1 MRTHKL
7 SSPIVYILVSLLISS
22 TALSDWSPGD
32 DYKMHSPQ
40 LPNKNGW
47 DICLVH
53 QAIADDFK
61 CSQSGPINDI
71 HFWVSWRG
79 DNDDFRNVT
88 WNIALCANSFGK
100 PGTVL
105 WVLNPGHANISSR
118 LYGTGDQGWHCPGT
132 SLTVPHDHTNIYQVN
147 ITKIGN
153 PYNQTKGQIYWLA
166 IQAQMSSSKA
176 EVGWKTSTSSYF
188 GKAVYQ
194 TALGQWAA
202 IGQAAENLAF
212 VITGGYPVE
221 VDQIPMSEP
230 ETEIVTPIGKEKLTV
245 GGPLTWKVFF
255 EGPTE
260 GDADDDDSN
269 GSDEVELEIVDLD
282 WTANGPLLGPVV
294 LREHPT
300 LMSSGQI
307 EEQANNTPGKLDVPP
322 FTPAG
327 MANMTLDFY
336 FEIEFGGQVFYTDQP
351 SRLGAVINHKP
362 PGSLN
367 YFSVNQFLP
376 LLNADGSISRCYFGL
391 GNGWCR
397 TFWEVDPFEFNL
409 VKMELHKPAGGIEI
423 VELSGFSSIYTKFDG
438 PGQVEGRASDDDG
451 DGLEEVETEMAAL
464 DLSGSGPT
472 FGPVTMRLRPGVRTL
487 GEIEEM
493 ANNTAG
499 VLDLPPFT
507 AAGTANSLFD
517 VFCEIEIG
525 GQVFHNVQPLR
536 WYDVIDHKP
545 PKNASYES
553 NPEPISLVDEDG
565 NPTGLAIVHSFYW
578 PGNCG
583 DDAHPIPIGDLNH
596 DCIVNFFDLAIFAS
610 HWLECTRDVCP

>member
-1 MRTHKL
+1 MKKQSLTFSIVSVLVL
-7 SSPIVYILVSLLISS
+7 SVSS
-22 TALSDWSPGD
+22 TLVYADWSPGD

-40 LPNKNGW
+40 LPDKNGW

-71 HFWVSWRG
+71 HFWVSWKG
-79 DNDDFRNVT
+79 DNEDFRNVT

-105 WVLNPGHANISSR
+105 WVLNPAHANISPPR
-118 LYGTGDQGWHCPGT
+118 LYGTGDQGWHCPSN
-132 SLTVPHDHTNIYQVN
+132 SLTISHDHTNIYQVN

-153 PYNQTKGQIYWLA
+153 PYNQTKGNIYWLV
-166 IQAQMSSSKA
+166 IQAQMGTSTA

-188 GKAVYQ
+188 AQAQYQ
-194 TALGQWAA
+194 SALGGWLP
-202 IGQAAENLAF
+202 IGGRHDLAF

-230 ETEIVTPIGKEKLTV
+230 ETEIITPIGKEKLTV
-245 GGPLTWKVFF
+245 SSPLTWKVFF

-260 GDADDDDSN
+260 GDADDDDSD
-269 GSDEVELEIVDLD
+269 GLDDVELQIVDLD

-300 LMSSGQI
+300 IASTGQI
-307 EEQANNTPGKLDVPP
+307 EEMANNTLGKLDVPP

-336 FEIEFGGQVFYTDQP
+336 FKVEVGGQVLYTDQP
-351 SRLGAVINHKP
+351 SRLAAVIYHKP
-362 PGSLN
+362 PGLIA

-391 GNGWCR
+391 GNDWVR
-397 TFWEVDPFEFNL
+397 HFWEVDTFEFNL
-409 VKMELHKPAGGIEI
+409 VKMELIKPGGGVET
-423 VELSGFSSIYTKFDG
+423 VELTGFSSIYTKFAGPQEGSANDNDPDG
-438 PGQVEGRASDDDG
+438 R
-451 DGLEEVETEMAAL
+451 EEVATEMAAL
-464 DLSGSGPT
+464 DLAGTSSLGI
-472 FGPVTMRLRPGVRTL
+472 VKMRLRPGIRSV
-487 GEIEEM
+487 GEIEEQV
-493 ANNTAG
+493 NNNPG
-499 VLDLPPFT
+499 ILDLPPFT
-507 AAGTANSLFD
+507 ATGTADSFFD
-517 VFCEIEIG
+517 IFFEVEFG
-525 GQVFHNVQPLR
+525 GIVLHNVQPLK
-536 WYDVIDHKP
+536 WYGVIDHKP
-545 PKNASYES
+545 PQNASYES
-553 NPEPISLVDEDG
+553 NPQPISLVDEDG
-565 NPTGLAIVHSFYW
+565 NPTGFAIVHSFYW

-583 DDAHPIPIGDLNH
+583 DDSHPIPIGDFNH

>member
-22 TALSDWSPGD
+22 AALSDWSVGD

-71 HFWVSWRG
+71 HFWVSWKG

-105 WVLNPGHANISSR
+105 WILNPGHANISSR
-118 LYGTGDQGWHCPGT
+118 LYGTGDQGWHCPRN
-132 SLTVPHDHTNIYQVN
+132 SLTISHDHTNIYQVN

-153 PYNQTKGQIYWLA
+153 PYNQTKGNIYWLV
-166 IQAQMSSSKA
+166 IQAEMREPPA

-188 GKAVYQ
+188 GGAVYQ
-194 TALGQWAA
+194 TVTGGWAP
-202 IGQAAENLAF
+202 ISTKIHDLAF

-245 GGPLTWKVFF
+245 SDPLTWHVFF
-255 EGPTE
+255 EGINE
-260 GDADDDDSN
+260 GDAQDNDGN
-269 GSDEVELEIVDLD
+269 GREEVELEIVDLD
-282 WTANGPLLGPVV
+282 WTANGPLLGPVK

-300 LMSSGQI
+300 IASTGQI
-307 EEQANNTPGKLDVPP
+307 EELANNTAGTLDVPP
-322 FTPAG
+322 FTLTGTAEL
-327 MANMTLDFY
+327 TLDFY
-336 FEIEFGGQVFYTDQP
+336 FEIEVGGQVLYTDQP
-351 SRLGAVINHKP
+351 SRLTAVIYHKP
-362 PGSLN
+362 PGLIA

-391 GNGWCR
+391 GNDWVR
-397 TFWEVDPFEFNL
+397 HFWEVDTFEFNL
-409 VKMELHKPAGGIEI
+409 VKMELIKPGGGVET
-423 VELSGFSSIYTKFDG
+423 VELTGFSSIYTKFAGPQEGSANDNDPDG
-438 PGQVEGRASDDDG
+438 RD
-451 DGLEEVETEMAAL
+451 EVDTEMAAL
-464 DLSGSGPT
+464 DLSGTSSLGI
-472 FGPVTMRLRPGVRTL
+472 VKMRLRPGIRSL
-487 GEIEEM
+487 GEIEEQV
-493 ANNTAG
+493 NNNPG
-499 VLDLPPFT
+499 KLDLPPFT
-507 AAGTANSLFD
+507 VTGTADSFFD
-517 VFCEIEIG
+517 VFFEVEFG
-525 GQVFHNVQPLR
+525 GNVFHNVQPLR
-536 WYDVIDHKP
+536 WWDIINHKP
-545 PKNASYES
+545 PQNASYES
-553 NPEPISLVDEDG
+553 FGTIPLVDDNG
-565 NPTGLAIVHSFYW
+565 QPTGFYIGPSLYQ
-578 PGNCG
+578 PGYCG
-583 DDAHPIPIGDLNH
+583 DDGHPIPIGDFNH